1 MIKEKNTDPF
11 SEETIK
17 KRKRTRLF
25 VKICMWVTVVGV
37 FAFSYIPFYIMLIGS
52 LKSIE
57 QFMEPIL
64 LPSFPLR
71 FVNYRDAF
79 NVVLSGFLNSL
90 LVSGAI
96 LVGTLLV
103 STLTAYAFARFRFLG
118 KNILYALVI
127 MNMTIP
133 SLLTLVPQYLVTVN
147 ILHLDDSFFG
157 IILPGIAGG
166 QIMGIFLTRTFIEN
180 LPSAIFEAAKI
191 DGAGEM
197 TVFFKIAVPLVS
209 PILITVSLMNILG
222 TWNDIVWPNLI
233 IDSPEKQTIAIK
245 MLSFN
250 GIYGS
255 DMGKMF
261 AAYTLAA
268 IPLLVVF
275 APNMKLFMN
284 SVAVGSVKG

>member
-1 MIKEKNTDPF
+1 MNNRQKDPF
-11 SEETIK
+11 SEDAIEG
-17 KRKRTRLF
+17 RKRSR
-25 VKICMWVTVVGV
+25 KIVGICKWIVVIAV

-64 LPSFPLR
+64 LPCFPLR

-79 NVVLSGFLNSL
+79 SVVLSGFLNTL
-90 LVSGAI
+90 FVSASI
-96 LVGTLLV
+96 LIGTLFV
-103 STLTAYAFARFRFLG
+103 STLSAYAFARFCFKG
-118 KNILYALVI
+118 KNILYALI
-127 MNMTIP
+127 IINMTIP
-133 SLLTLVPQYLVTVN
+133 GLLTLVPQYLVTVN
-147 ILHLDDSFFG
+147 ILHLDDNYFG

-180 LPSAIFEAAKI
+180 LPGALFEAAKI

-197 TVFFKIAVPLVS
+197 TVFFRIAVPLVV
-209 PILITVSLMNILG
+209 PILVTVSLMNVLG

-233 IDSPEKQTIAIK
+233 LDSPQKQTIAVR

-261 AAYTLAA
+261 AAYTLASV
-268 IPLLVVF
+268 PLLLLF

-284 SVAVGSVKG
+284 SVAAGSVKG